1 MDLLKMSY
9 LIQSTVNSNDMY
21 EIKMIYSDQVT
32 PGQLRFMECI
42 VNKSNSNEVYPII
55 ERDSFY
61 SVTIGKNTYNAFSP
75 EDLLNQIN

>member
-1 MDLLKMSY
+1 MSY
-9 LIQSTVNSNDMY
+9 LSQLTVNSTDMY
-21 EIKMIYSDQVT
+21 EIKMIYSDQLT

-42 VNKSNSNEVYPII
+42 VNKNNLSEVHPII

-61 SVTIGKNTYNAFSP
+61 SVTIGKNTYNAFNP

>member
-55 ERDSFY
+55 
-61 SVTIGKNTYNAFSP
+61 
-75 EDLLNQIN
+75 QIPFRTNRRRRRANI